1 MPYLKSARKT
11 EKQQPEDTFLV
22 EFLSEMSHKRGVY
35 QYYTLCTLHL
45 TRWRKKEW
53 YDVQH
58 VRTLSWPWPSGTY
71 ALMQGRRRL
80 VGRWVIADSGFGRSE
95 GADCAFHI
103 TNGPKSKTLKA
114 ESRN

>member
-1 MPYLKSARKT
+1 LEEESALFAAKKRVVELGPWVSALTMGLMFLKMPYLKSAQKT

-53 YDVQH
+53 CDVQH
-58 VRTLSWPWPSGTY
+58 VVLAMVFRYLCPNAGT
-71 ALMQGRRRL
+71 
-80 VGRWVIADSGFGRSE
+80 
-95 GADCAFHI
+95 
-103 TNGPKSKTLKA
+103 
-114 ESRN
+114 

>member
-1 MPYLKSARKT
+1 MLPKNGWWSWDHGCQPSQWARWMFLKMPYLKSARKT

-53 YDVQH
+53 CDVQH
-58 VRTLSWPWPSGTY
+58 VVVAMVFRYLCPNAGT
-71 ALMQGRRRL
+71 
-80 VGRWVIADSGFGRSE
+80 
-95 GADCAFHI
+95 
-103 TNGPKSKTLKA
+103 
-114 ESRN
+114 